1 MTASARIVLRIPA
14 HILTHFGHCCR
25 SHETGSDRRQPLH
38 DQQVSHGDGKAVQS
52 ALSMG
57 LPMIMGSMANTAS
70 KPGGA
75 DVLTKML
82 AQTGGSNPMDNLG
95 GFLSNPAAAGGS
107 GMVSTLFGSQMGTIQ
122 NAISQ
127 KTGLPPAAVGKVM
140 EIATPMIMGYVG
152 KMFVQQKMDTKSL
165 TNLIGDQSKMALQA
179 SPEAAGMAQHLMAAQ
194 EGGGGISGIMKKVL
208 GK

>member
-1 MTASARIVLRIPA
+1 MDIVADLMKQV
-14 HILTHFGHCCR
+14 T
-25 SHETGSDRRQPLH
+25 TGDNLSTISKS
-38 DQQVSHGDGKAVQS
+38 VGGDGKAVQS

-75 DVLTKML
+75 DMLTKML
-82 AQTGGSNPMDNLG
+82 TQAGGSNPMENVSGLLG
-95 GFLSNPAAAGGS
+95 NPAAAGGS

-122 NAISQ
+122 NAIAQ
-127 KTGLPPAAVGKVM
+127 KTGLPPAAVGKVL
-140 EIATPMIMGYVG
+140 EIAAPMVMGYVG

-165 TNLIGDQSKMALQA
+165 TGLLGDQSKMALQA
-179 SPEAAGMAQHLMAAQ
+179 SPDAAAMSKQLMGAQ
-194 EGGGGISGIMKKVL
+194 ETSGGIGGILKKVL

>member
-1 MTASARIVLRIPA
+1 MDIIADLMKQVA
-14 HILTHFGHCCR
+14 
-25 SHETGSDRRQPLH
+25 TGDNLSMISKS
-38 DQQVSHGDGKAVQS
+38 VGGDGKAVQS

-82 AQTGGSNPMDNLG
+82 AQAGGSNPMDNLG

-107 GMVSTLFGSQMGTIQ
+107 DMVSTLFGSQMGTIQ

-152 KMFVQQKMDTKSL
+152 KMFVQQKMDTQSL
-165 TNLIGDQSKMALQA
+165 TNLIGDQSKMALLA
-179 SPEAAGMAQHLMAAQ
+179 SPEAAGMAQQLLGAQ
-194 EGGGGISGIMKKVL
+194 EGGSGISGILKKVL

>member
-1 MTASARIVLRIPA
+1 MDIVADLMNQVA
-14 HILTHFGHCCR
+14 
-25 SHETGSDRRQPLH
+25 TGNNLSMISKS
-38 DQQVSHGDGKAVQS
+38 VGGDGKAVQS

-57 LPMIMGSMANTAS
+57 LPMIMGSMADTAS
-70 KPGGA
+70 KPGGT
-75 DVLTKML
+75 DMLTKML
-82 AQTGGSNPMDNLG
+82 AQAGGSNPMDNMS
-95 GFLSNPAAAGGS
+95 GFLGNPAAAGGS

-152 KMFVQQKMDTKSL
+152 KMFVQQKMDTRSL
-165 TNLIGDQSKMALQA
+165 ASLLGDQSRIALQA
-179 SPEAAGMAQHLMAAQ
+179 SPDAAGMAKQLMGAQ
-194 EGGGGISGIMKKVL
+194 ESSGGISGVLKKVL

>member
-1 MTASARIVLRIPA
+1 MDIVADLMKQVA
-14 HILTHFGHCCR
+14 
-25 SHETGSDRRQPLH
+25 TGDNLSLISKS
-38 DQQVSHGDGKAVQS
+38 VGGDNKAVQS

-70 KPGGA
+70 KPGGT
-75 DVLTKML
+75 DMLTKML
-82 AQTGGSNPMDNLG
+82 AQTGGSTPMDNLG
-95 GFLSNPAAAGGS
+95 GLLSNPAAAGGS

-140 EIATPMIMGYVG
+140 EIATPMVMSYVS

-165 TNLIGDQSKMALQA
+165 TSLLGDQSKLALQS
-179 SPEAAGMAQHLMAAQ
+179 SPEAAGMAKQLMGA
-194 EGGGGISGIMKKVL
+194 EESSGGISGILKKVL